1 MNAHALERLEFGKV
15 LDRIAAGCM
24 LPLGAA
30 AVRAL
35 APLTD
40 AEGIRTRADRIGEAV
55 AILDQGHDFAVERF
69 EDPGPIL
76 ERAAIEDSALTAPEL
91 QTVASVLRNARDF
104 QRTFKRLRDTAP
116 GLWKLS
122 MDLAPEPD
130 LLAAIERA
138 IQVDGS
144 VADDASEELRRIR
157 RQVRDLQDR
166 IRKRLETLL
175 QKADLKPF
183 LTGDY
188 VTLRNGRYVVPILAT
203 QAGEVPGIIHD
214 RSDTGYTAFVEPQFL
229 VGPGN
234 ELRSLT
240 SDEEREI
247 QRILRELTRAVR
259 ERLWGLRETLRVLV
273 EFDVVRAAARYARAR
288 HMTRPVFAEDGRLR
302 IIAGRHPILEDAIA
316 GSGGAVVPLDFEL
329 GGPPRE
335 AGGAPGA
342 AVRTIA
348 ITGANAGGK
357 TVSLKTIGLVC
368 LMAQTGLMVPAKDG
382 STFPLLER
390 VLVDIGDE
398 QSIEANLSTFSGHI
412 RHISEILSQAGPRTL
427 VLLDEIGAGT
437 DPVEGG
443 ALACAILKALH
454 DRGALTV
461 ATTHLGQ
468 VKGFVH
474 EQDGMENAAVQF
486 DPKTLAP
493 TYHLIIGLP
502 GASHAFSIARR
513 HGLPDEVLRTA
524 EGLVDSRA
532 IEMEG
537 LLSRLTA
544 ALKKAEADAAKA
556 RRERAEAEEARKE
569 LSGRLEELKHERKES
584 LRKAVEEA
592 RGLVDNTRR
601 EMERAI
607 GEARRTGADAAAATQ
622 LRRKVE
628 EKRASFKK
636 KAVELAPKVR
646 AGIPARDL
654 QVGRRVWV
662 EAMNRPGIV
671 VRVDERRGKV
681 EVNAEGLAIEV
692 DAAALREPDAE
703 AAPAPPAHGH
713 TVVRRP
719 VSVAPEV
726 KLIGQHVEEAMRS
739 LETYLNEACLAG
751 LGSVR
756 IIHGFGTGALRDAVH
771 AMLKKHP
778 LIASFHYGEKHEGGR
793 GATVAVLK

>member
-1 MNAHALERLEFGKV
+1 MNAHTLERLEFGKV

-91 QTVASVLRNARDF
+91 QTVASVLRNARDV

-116 GLWKLS
+116 SLWKLS

-138 IQVDGS
+138 IQPDGS

-157 RQVRDLQDR
+157 RQVRDLQAR

-273 EFDVVRAAARYARAR
+273 EFDVVRAAARYARAH

-302 IIAGRHPILEDAIA
+302 IIAGRHPIMEDAIA
-316 GSGGAVVPLDFEL
+316 GSGGAVVPLEFEL
-329 GGPPRE
+329 GGPSRQ

-368 LMAQTGLMVPAKDG
+368 LMAQTGLMVPAKEG

-412 RHISEILSQAGPRTL
+412 RHISEILAQAGPRTL

-437 DPVEGG
+437 DPAEGG

-474 EQDGMENAAVQF
+474 EQEGMENAAVQF

-493 TYHLIIGLP
+493 TYHLVIGLP
-502 GASHAFSIARR
+502 GASHALSIARR
-513 HGLPDEVLRTA
+513 HGLPEEVLRTA

-537 LLSRLTA
+537 LLARLTA
-544 ALKKAEADAAKA
+544 ALKKAEADAATA

-569 LSGRLEELKHERKES
+569 LSGRLEELKRERKQS

-607 GEARRTGADAAAATQ
+607 EEARREGADAAAARQ

-662 EAMNRPGIV
+662 ETMNRPGIV
-671 VRVDERRGKV
+671 VRVDGRRGRV
-681 EVNAEGLAIEV
+681 EVNADGLAIEV

-703 AAPAPPAHGH
+703 AAPAPAPHGH

-726 KLIGQHVEEAMRS
+726 KLIGQRVEEAMRS

-778 LIASFHYGEKHEGGR
+778 LIASFRYGEKHEGGR